1 MYSALV
7 GIDGEKSPSAQGLWG
22 GKRVFGRVAKIPGDT
37 VKTFSYRNLTEGI
50 DTFCVSMIKYIEIN
64 HSSKKG
70 DNTMQAKSMRAK
82 RNNQFAAGFVVESLF
97 PFLLN

>member
-1 MYSALV
+1 M
-7 GIDGEKSPSAQGLWG
+7 Q
-22 GKRVFGRVAKIPGDT
+22 
-37 VKTFSYRNLTEGI
+37 TFSHGNEVKSI

-82 RNNQFAAGFVVESLF
+82 RKNQFAAGFVVESLF

>member
-1 MYSALV
+1 
-7 GIDGEKSPSAQGLWG
+7 
-22 GKRVFGRVAKIPGDT
+22 
-37 VKTFSYRNLTEGI
+37 
-50 DTFCVSMIKYIEIN
+50 MIKYIEIN

-82 RNNQFAAGFVVESLF
+82 RKNQFAAGFVVESLF

>member
-1 MYSALV
+1 MDFLR
-7 GIDGEKSPSAQGLWG
+7 
-22 GKRVFGRVAKIPGDT
+22 KRCLCAVESRLFGRVAKNPGFGRE
-37 VKTFSYRNLTEGI
+37 TFLQTKIAGSI